1 MMALLSLKILETEYS
16 IYQFSEKHQVPDTI
30 FDSEFLSISYAVDEI
45 TVICQSNL
53 EINSK
58 VGDGDWT
65 CIQLVGEFDL
75 EIKGVWA
82 KITSI
87 VAEAGSPVKKLISAT
102 KAPLDSLAILLSL
115 TFTVARPDKINNKEF
130 CFSPE

>member
-87 VAEAGSPVKKLISAT
+87 VAEAGSPV
-102 KAPLDSLAILLSL
+102 LAITTYNTDYFLVKTASL
-115 TFTVARPDKINNKEF
+115 NGVKELFKQNNFKF
-130 CFSPE
+130 I

>member
-1 MMALLSLKILETEYS
+1 MIALLSLKILETEYS

-87 VAEAGSPVKKLISAT
+87 VAEAGSPV
-102 KAPLDSLAILLSL
+102 LAITTYNTDYFLVKTASL
-115 TFTVARPDKINNKEF
+115 NGVKELFKKNNFKF
-130 CFSPE
+130 I

>member
-58 VGDGDWT
+58 VGDGNWT

-82 KITSI
+82 RITSI
-87 VAEAGSPVKKLISAT
+87 VAEAGSPV
-102 KAPLDSLAILLSL
+102 LAITTYNTDYFLVKTESL
-115 TFTVARPDKINNKEF
+115 KDVKELF
-130 CFSPE
+130 KKKNFQFI

>member
-58 VGDGDWT
+58 VGDGNWT

-87 VAEAGSPVKKLISAT
+87 VAEAGSPV
-102 KAPLDSLAILLSL
+102 LAITTYNTDYFLVKTASL
-115 TFTVARPDKINNKEF
+115 NGVKELFKKNNFKF
-130 CFSPE
+130 I

>member
-1 MMALLSLKILETEYS
+1 MIALLSLKILETEYS
-16 IYQFSEKHQVPDTI
+16 IYQFSEKHQVPDAV

-45 TVICQSNL
+45 TVICQSHL
-53 EINSK
+53 EINSN

-87 VAEAGSPVKKLISAT
+87 VAEAGSPV
-102 KAPLDSLAILLSL
+102 LAITTYNTDYFLVKTESL
-115 TFTVARPDKINNKEF
+115 KDVKELF
-130 CFSPE
+130 KKKNFQFI

>member
-58 VGDGDWT
+58 VGDGNWT
-65 CIQLVGEFDL
+65 CIKLVGEFDL

-82 KITSI
+82 RITSI
-87 VAEAGSPVKKLISAT
+87 VAEAGSPV
-102 KAPLDSLAILLSL
+102 LAITTYNTDYFLVKTASL
-115 TFTVARPDKINNKEF
+115 NGVKELFKKNNFKF
-130 CFSPE
+130 I

>member
-30 FDSEFLSISYAVDEI
+30 FDSEFLSVSYAVDEI

-53 EINSK
+53 EVNSK
-58 VGDGDWT
+58 VGDGNWT
-65 CIQLVGEFDL
+65 CLQLVGEFDL
-75 EIKGVWA
+75 GIKGVWA

-87 VAEAGSPVKKLISAT
+87 VAEAGSPV
-102 KAPLDSLAILLSL
+102 LAITTYNTDYFLVKTESL
-115 TFTVARPDKINNKEF
+115 KAVKELF
-130 CFSPE
+130 KKKNFQFI

>member
-1 MMALLSLKILETEYS
+1 MMTLLSLKILETEYS
-16 IYQFSEKHQVPDTI
+16 IYQFLEKNQVPDAI

-58 VGDGDWT
+58 VGDGNWT

-82 KITSI
+82 RITSI
-87 VAEAGSPVKKLISAT
+87 VAEAGSPV
-102 KAPLDSLAILLSL
+102 LAITTYNTDYFLVKTESL
-115 TFTVARPDKINNKEF
+115 KAVKELF
-130 CFSPE
+130 KKKNFKFI

>member
-87 VAEAGSPVKKLISAT
+87 VAEAGSPV
-102 KAPLDSLAILLSL
+102 LAITTYNTDYFLVKTASL
-115 TFTVARPDKINNKEF
+115 NGVKELFKKNNFKF
-130 CFSPE
+130 I